1 MSLNQELY
9 SSVNERIPTSL
20 AQLTDTEKK
29 IGDIMQWCTYNYQ
42 NSDKDLTFTKTQEYT
57 TSALTVRNLFF
68 LIVDRMLYFIF
79 TMQAWKSTNTLICKQ
94 KNSIP
99 SQQK

>member
-9 SSVNERIPTSL
+9 SSVNEKIPSSL

-42 NSDKDLTFTKTQEYT
+42 NSDKDLTFAKTQEYT
-57 TSALTVRNLFF
+57 TSALTVCSNWY
-68 LIVDRMLYFIF
+68 LIN
-79 TMQAWKSTNTLICKQ
+79 K
-94 KNSIP
+94 
-99 SQQK
+99 